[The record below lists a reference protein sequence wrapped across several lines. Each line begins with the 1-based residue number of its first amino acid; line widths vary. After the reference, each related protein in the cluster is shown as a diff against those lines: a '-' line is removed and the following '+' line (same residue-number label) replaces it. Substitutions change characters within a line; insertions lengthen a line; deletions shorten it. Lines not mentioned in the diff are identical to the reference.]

1 MTVDFLRCAARKAL
15 WCISF
20 SPFFIQISSL
30 GSPLTQAPSSTVNNL
45 FSSRREALQGNEG
58 IVGPFA
64 GLPAHGGYRV
74 QISGTWIRLLAF
86 DDKVVILFRSPRAS
100 LSASVALFGVLYS
113 LARWQGVYRF
123 RIGKQGLNRCTLIMA
138 RCAAS
143 APASEAGE
151 EMERGLLF

>member
-1 MTVDFLRCAARKAL
+1 MTVDFLRWATRKAL

-30 GSPLTQAPSSTVNNL
+30 GSPLTQAPSFTVNNL
-45 FSSRREALQGNEG
+45 FSSRRESLLGSEG

-86 DDKVVILFRSPRAS
+86 DDKVVILFRSPPVPIPAS
-100 LSASVALFGVLYS
+100 LALFGFCTPS
-113 LARWQGVYRF
+113 LDGKGF
-123 RIGKQGLNRCTLIMA
+123 IGSVSENRDLIDVH
-138 RCAAS
+138 
-143 APASEAGE
+143 
-151 EMERGLLF
+151 